1 MAKEAAPK
9 SKRENRLKQVWQVY
23 RMTARGDKSVTPIL
37 LSLVI
42 APAALA
48 IVITVALNQPWF
60 AVVLW
65 ALVALMVG
73 ILVGLI
79 ILGRKA
85 EFVAYSQIE
94 GQPGAVGAMI
104 RSSLRRGWI
113 GNEEPIAV
121 NRKTMDAVYRVVGRG
136 GLVLLAEGP
145 AARTRAAAE
154 DEKRKL
160 ARVLPNVPI
169 TIISV
174 GTEEGQVRLH
184 KISSA
189 LSRVTR
195 VLTRN
200 EVQVVN
206 ARVSSLGSNVPIP
219 KGIDPSRMRVSHR
232 R

>member
-1 MAKEAAPK
+1 MAKDTAPK
-9 SKRENRLKQVWQVY
+9 PKRENRLKQIWQVY

-37 LSLVI
+37 LVLLI
-42 APAALA
+42 GPAAVA
-48 IVITVALNQPWF
+48 VVVTITLVQPWYIT
-60 AVVLW
+60 ALW
-65 ALVALMVG
+65 ALVAVMTGV
-73 ILVGLI
+73 LVGLI

-121 NRKTMDAVYRVVGRG
+121 NRKSMDAIYRVVGRG

-145 AARTRAAAE
+145 TSRTRAMAD

-169 TIISV
+169 TVISV
-174 GTEEGQVRLH
+174 GTDEGQVRLH
-184 KISSA
+184 RISWA
-189 LSRVTR
+189 LARVKR

-206 ARVSSLGSNVPIP
+206 ARVASLGSNTPIP
-219 KGIDPSRMRVSHR
+219 KGIDPSRMRMSHR

>member
-1 MAKEAAPK
+1 MAKEKAPK
-9 SKRENRLKQVWQVY
+9 PQRENRLKQIWQVY

-37 LSLVI
+37 LLLLI
-42 APAALA
+42 GPAAVAVA
-48 IVITVALNQPWF
+48 ITIIVAQPWYF
-60 AVVLW
+60 VVLW
-65 ALVALMVG
+65 SLVALMTG

-79 ILGRKA
+79 VLGRKA

-121 NRKTMDAVYRVVGRG
+121 NRKSMDAIYRVVGRG

-145 AARTRAAAE
+145 ASRTRAMAD

-169 TIISV
+169 TVISV

-184 KISSA
+184 RISWA
-189 LSRVTR
+189 LSRVKR

-200 EVQVVN
+200 EVQVVS
-206 ARVSSLGSNVPIP
+206 ARVAALGSNVPIP
-219 KGIDPSRMRVSHR
+219 KGIDPSRMRMSHR

>member
-1 MAKEAAPK
+1 MAKDTAPK
-9 SKRENRLKQVWQVY
+9 PKRENRLKQIWQVY

-37 LSLVI
+37 LLLLI
-42 APAALA
+42 GPAA
-48 IVITVALNQPWF
+48 VAVVVTIILVQPWYIT
-60 AVVLW
+60 ALW
-65 ALVALMVG
+65 TLVAVMTGVL
-73 ILVGLI
+73 LGLI

-121 NRKTMDAVYRVVGRG
+121 NRKSMDAIYRVVGRG

-145 AARTRAAAE
+145 TSRTRAMAD

-160 ARVLPNVPI
+160 SRVLPNVPI
-169 TIISV
+169 TVIPV
-174 GTEEGQVRLH
+174 GTEDGQVRLH
-184 KISSA
+184 RISWA
-189 LSRVTR
+189 LARVKR

-206 ARVSSLGSNVPIP
+206 ARVASLGSNTPIP
-219 KGIDPSRMRVSHR
+219 KGIDPSRMRMSHR

>member
-1 MAKEAAPK
+1 MAKDTAPK
-9 SKRENRLKQVWQVY
+9 PKRENRLKQIWQVY

-37 LSLVI
+37 LLLLI
-42 APAALA
+42 GPAA
-48 IVITVALNQPWF
+48 VAVVVTIILVQPWYIT
-60 AVVLW
+60 ALW
-65 ALVALMVG
+65 TLVAVMTGV
-73 ILVGLI
+73 LVGLI

-121 NRKTMDAVYRVVGRG
+121 NRKSMDAIYRVVGRG

-145 AARTRAAAE
+145 TSRTRAMAD

-169 TIISV
+169 TVIPV
-174 GTEEGQVRLH
+174 GTEDGQVRLH
-184 KISSA
+184 RISRA
-189 LSRVTR
+189 LARVKR

-206 ARVSSLGSNVPIP
+206 ARVASLGSNTPIP
-219 KGIDPSRMRVSHR
+219 KGIDPSRMRMSHR

>member
-1 MAKEAAPK
+1 MAKESTPK
-9 SKRENRLKQVWQVY
+9 PKRENRLKQIWQVY

-37 LSLVI
+37 LALLI
-42 APAALA
+42 GPAALA
-48 IVITVALNQPWF
+48 VAITLSLAQPWF
-60 AVVLW
+60 IVVLW
-65 ALVALMVG
+65 VLVSLMTG

-79 ILGRKA
+79 VLGRKA

-145 AARTRAAAE
+145 AARTRATAE

-174 GTEEGQVRLH
+174 GTDEGQVRLH
-184 KISSA
+184 KISGA
-189 LSRVTR
+189 LSRVKR

-206 ARVSSLGSNVPIP
+206 ARVASLGTHVPIP
-219 KGIDPSRMRVSHR
+219 KGIDPSRMRMSHR

>member
-1 MAKEAAPK
+1 
-9 SKRENRLKQVWQVY
+9 
-23 RMTARGDKSVTPIL
+23 MTARGDKSVTPIL
-37 LSLVI
+37 LLLLI
-42 APAALA
+42 GPAAVAVAITIVLA
-48 IVITVALNQPWF
+48 QPWF
-60 AVVLW
+60 IIALW
-65 ALVALMVG
+65 ALVALMTGV
-73 ILVGLI
+73 LVGLI
-79 ILGRKA
+79 VLGRKA

-113 GNEEPIAV
+113 GTEEPIAV
-121 NRKTMDAVYRVVGRG
+121 NRKSMDAIYRVVGRG

-145 AARTRAAAE
+145 TSRTRPMAD

-169 TIISV
+169 TVISV

-184 KISSA
+184 RISWA
-189 LSRVTR
+189 LSRVKR

-206 ARVSSLGSNVPIP
+206 ARVASLGSNVPIP
-219 KGIDPSRMRVSHR
+219 KGIDPSRMRMSHR

>member
-1 MAKEAAPK
+1 MAKDTAPK
-9 SKRENRLKQVWQVY
+9 PKRENRLKQIWQVY

-37 LSLVI
+37 LLLLIGPPAI
-42 APAALA
+42 AVSVTIILEQPWYIIALWAALA
-48 IVITVALNQPWF
+48 
-60 AVVLW
+60 
-65 ALVALMVG
+65 LMTG

-79 ILGRKA
+79 VLGRKA
-85 EFVAYSQIE
+85 EYVAYSQIE
-94 GQPGAVGAMI
+94 GQPGAVGALI

-113 GNEEPIAV
+113 GTEEPIAV
-121 NRKTMDAVYRVVGRG
+121 NRKSMDAIYRVVGRG

-145 AARTRAAAE
+145 TSRTRVMAD

-169 TIISV
+169 TVISV
-174 GTEEGQVRLH
+174 GTEEGQIRLH
-184 KISSA
+184 RISWA
-189 LSRVTR
+189 LSRVKR

-206 ARVSSLGSNVPIP
+206 ARVASLGSNVPIP
-219 KGIDPSRMRVSHR
+219 KGIDPSRMRMSHR